1 MDIFH
6 NKLWL
11 APLSGISNSAFRR
24 ICKRYGADVVLS
36 EMISADGLVRN
47 SEKTQKLALFS
58 EDERPIGLQI
68 FGSNPEIIAQ
78 GIKILLKY
86 NPDFIDI
93 NMGCPVKKVI
103 KRRAGSA
110 ILKNKELLINIIK
123 SARSVVNKIPLT
135 VKIRSGWDSADDLMN
150 IAKLIEKADADAII
164 LHPRTREQMFTGK
177 SNWELIKNVKEMVKI
192 PVIGNGDICT
202 IEDAKTIYQQTN
214 CDSIMIGRT
223 ARGNP
228 WIFQQIKSYLKGEDI
243 KEITPS
249 DIIDVIKTH
258 YLLLEKDIGNKFA
271 KSIRKHIIWYI
282 KGLPNNKHIK
292 DKIVRIEDKKEL
304 FSTLDSYFC
313 NLFGFC

>member
-11 APLSGISNSAFRR
+11 APLSGISNSPFRK

-93 NMGCPVKKVI
+93 NMGCPAKKVI

-123 SARSVVNKIPLT
+123 SARSVVDKIPLT

-150 IAKLIEKADADAII
+150 IAKLIEEADADAII

-192 PVIGNGDICT
+192 PVIGSGDICT
-202 IEDAKTIYQQTN
+202 IEDAKAIYEQTN

-243 KEITPS
+243 KKITPS
-249 DIIDVIKTH
+249 DIIDVIKMH

-282 KGLPNNKHIK
+282 KGLPNNKRIK
-292 DKIVRIEDKKEL
+292 DKIVRIEDKEEL

-313 NLFGFC
+313 NLLC